1 MDGPLIENDGFPL
14 GGDVQLLR
22 FANAERSTLLIGRA
36 ELQDA
41 TSNEGRWHRH
51 EHAEDVVDPAICSPR
66 AHVTWSRPAPPRC
79 SGTVPP
85 KNPSA

>member
-41 TSNEGRWHRH
+41 PPTRADGTAMST
-51 EHAEDVVDPAICSPR
+51 PR
-66 AHVTWSRPAPPRC
+66 MWS
-79 SGTVPP
+79 TL
-85 KNPSA
+85 PSARLART